1 MAKITCAYDT
11 ENGDWEVAVDGEKVP
26 GVHSCSFGYD
36 DYTRR
41 THCSITTME
50 DLGGNLKKYGHLMS
64 MAGRS
69 IFTSVRQVSAAIASY
84 LK

>member
-41 THCSITTME
+41 THCSIT
-50 DLGGNLKKYGHLMS
+50 NLKKYGHLMS